1 MYCKKCHHILEMG
14 SSICPNCHYDNS
26 IDNNDN
32 LNSFN
37 DNSKKNNN
45 KNEIIKITLT
55 IALIFVL
62 ALILNYLLT
71 LTKTNDNNQITT
83 TQSYTTIEELH
94 KYSFESL
101 SVYYPDNFGSTN
113 STIFYKNNSNI
124 NITFSVITDDEYSAI
139 VNSNEVL
146 DATLNSNINVKTY
159 ANDNSYGY
167 LLDYNNIKYNII
179 VNYVS
184 DKTIYTE
191 EVQTSIGKILNSIE
205 LK

>member
-26 IDNNDN
+26 INENDN
-32 LNSFN
+32 LNNFN
-37 DNSKKNNN
+37 DDYKKNN
-45 KNEIIKITLT
+45 KKSEIIKITLT
-55 IALIFVL
+55 IAL
-62 ALILNYLLT
+62 LT
-71 LTKTNDNNQITT
+71 LTKANDNNETIT
-83 TQSYTTIEELH
+83 TQSYTSIEELH

-101 SVYYPDNFGSTN
+101 SVYYPDSFGSTN
-113 STIFYKNNSNI
+113 STIFYKDNSNI
-124 NITFSVITDDEYSAI
+124 NITFSIITDDEYSAI
-139 VNSNEVL
+139 INSNEVL

-159 ANDNSYGY
+159 ANNNSYGY
-167 LLDYNNIKYNII
+167 LLDYNNSKYNIVI
-179 VNYVS
+179 NYVN